1 MADFCWWP
9 EAFLTALKNRERH
22 LPSRG
27 LAIDACSR
35 NTRFRQAGHPAD
47 DGQLVLSLVLISP
60 LSRVCSENSLHI
72 SKAYIVASINVTDPD
87 GYEAYLNG
95 AVKVTKGAGGKLLVS
110 GGRTE
115 AIEGTFNKRIVVIE
129 FESFEAA
136 RAAAA
141 GYTALR
147 DTRGTS
153 APDYDSVIVEGVELA
168 PGPKATSQR

>member
-1 MADFCWWP
+1 M
-9 EAFLTALKNRERH
+9 
-22 LPSRG
+22 
-27 LAIDACSR
+27 
-35 NTRFRQAGHPAD
+35 
-47 DGQLVLSLVLISP
+47 
-60 LSRVCSENSLHI
+60 